1 MLECNSVSK
10 FFGGVRA
17 VRDCTLK
24 VDEHAIV
31 GLIGPNG
38 AGKTTLF
45 NVIAGVFRPTSG
57 EVHFRDE
64 KISDLDAWQIA
75 SRGIARTFQT
85 PHGFPQM
92 TVMEN
97 LLVAPLRQTGDG
109 ILQGFW
115 QGSKVK
121 TQEAENHDKAM
132 DLLASVDMLEYRN
145 ELMVNLS
152 AGDARVVEMIRQL
165 MLDPTLLLLD
175 EPAAGINPALT
186 GNFLSLLRR
195 LRAEGLTILAIDHN
209 LGFIMELC
217 DYIYVLAQGQV
228 ISQGSLRK
236 FRAIR
241 RSSKRTWGSRHESA
255 RGD

>member
-1 MLECNSVSK
+1 MLECRSVQK
-10 FFGGVRA
+10 HFGGVQA
-17 VRDCTLK
+17 VRGCSLK

-45 NVIAGVFRPTSG
+45 NVIAGAFPATSG
-57 EVHFRDE
+57 EVHFKGE
-64 KISDLDAWQIA
+64 KISGLPAWQIA

-85 PHGFPQM
+85 PHGFPSM

-97 LLVAPLRQTGDG
+97 LMVAPLNQVGDRV
-109 ILQGFW
+109 LRGFW
-115 QGSKVK
+115 RGSGVK
-121 TQEAENHDKAM
+121 AQEGENHDKAM
-132 DLLASVDMLEYRN
+132 RLLASVDMLEYRN

-152 AGDARVVEMIRQL
+152 AGDARVVEMVRQL
-165 MLDPTLLLLD
+165 MLDPSLLLLD

-186 GNFLSLLRR
+186 GHLLALLRR

-217 DYIYVLAQGQV
+217 DYIYVLARGQIICQGTPDEVSCDPAV
-228 ISQGSLRK
+228 IQAYLGK
-236 FRAIR
+236 
-241 RSSKRTWGSRHESA
+241 SA
-255 RGD
+255 

>member
-1 MLECNSVSK
+1 MLECRSVSK
-10 FFGGVRA
+10 HFGGVRA
-17 VRDCTLK
+17 VRECSLT

-45 NVIAGVFRPTSG
+45 NVIAGVFPPTSG
-57 EVHFRDE
+57 EVHFRNE
-64 KISDLDAWQIA
+64 KISDLAAWQIA

-85 PHGFPQM
+85 PHGFPEM

-97 LLVAPLRQTGDG
+97 LMVAPLRQTGDG

-115 QGSKVK
+115 QGAAVK
-121 TQEAENHDKAM
+121 AQEAKNHDKAM
-132 DLLASVDMLEYRN
+132 ELLASVDMLEYRN
-145 ELMVNLS
+145 ELVVNLS
-152 AGDARVVEMIRQL
+152 AGDARVVEMVRQL

-186 GNFLSLLRR
+186 GHFLALLRR

-228 ISQGSLRK
+228 ISQGTPEEVSDDPKVIEAYLGK
-236 FRAIR
+236 
-241 RSSKRTWGSRHESA
+241 SA
-255 RGD
+255 

>member
-1 MLECNSVSK
+1 MLECRSVSK

-17 VRDCTLK
+17 VRDCSLR

-45 NVIAGVFRPTSG
+45 NVIAGVFPATSG
-57 EVHFRDE
+57 EVHFRGE
-64 KISDLDAWQIA
+64 KISDLRAWQIA

-85 PHGFPQM
+85 PHGFPEM

-97 LLVAPLRQTGDG
+97 LMVAPLQQTGDG
-109 ILQGFW
+109 IIQGFW
-115 QGSKVK
+115 QGARVK
-121 TQEAENHDKAM
+121 AQESENHDKAM
-132 DLLASVDMLEYRN
+132 ELLASVDMLEYRN

-152 AGDARVVEMIRQL
+152 AGDARVVEMVRQL

-186 GNFLSLLRR
+186 DHFLALLRR

-209 LGFIMELC
+209 LGFILELC

-228 ISQGSLRK
+228 ISQGSPEEV
-236 FRAIR
+236 
-241 RSSKRTWGSRHESA
+241 SRDPKVIEAYLGKSA
-255 RGD
+255 